1 MKKILLSAM
10 MIMAMMC
17 ATTNASAQDHKCD
30 KNKKECCEKKQACEK
45 KDAKACCEKKDAKAC
60 EKKEAKSC
68 CEKKDAKSCCEKKDA
83 KTCEK
88 KEAKACEKI
97 PRGGKPVSTLPHL
110 KKPSLRW
117 LFYFSYFRLNKIR
130 GTSCQAPCY
139 YRLIVL

>member
-30 KNKKECCEKKQACEK
+30 KNKKECCEKKE
-45 KDAKACCEKKDAKAC
+45 AKA
-60 EKKEAKSC
+60 C

-88 KEAKACEKI
+88 KEAKACEK
-97 PRGGKPVSTLPHL
+97 KC
-110 KKPSLRW
+110 KK
-117 LFYFSYFRLNKIR
+117 
-130 GTSCQAPCY
+130 
-139 YRLIVL
+139 